1 MTFFNNTSIMAEKDS
16 WITVPT
22 VDDSG
27 NTIIV
32 TGCTDVAKFRS
43 RAKYSIRVEVSMPY
57 QSGGELGF
65 PDDETAKLLGDITD
79 AFEALLKGKNTAI
92 LTGIYTGAGRR
103 CRSRYM
109 PRTTPNG
116 SNMMK
121 CARPQLCNQARKWH
135 RNLLPRREHATSRP

>member
-43 RAKYSIRVEVSMPY
+43 RAKYSIRVEVSMPCLLY
-57 QSGGELGF
+57 TS
-65 PDDETAKLLGDITD
+65 DAADE
-79 AFEALLKGKNTAI
+79 
-92 LTGIYTGAGRR
+92 
-103 CRSRYM
+103 
-109 PRTTPNG
+109 
-116 SNMMK
+116 
-121 CARPQLCNQARKWH
+121 Q
-135 RNLLPRREHATSRP
+135 